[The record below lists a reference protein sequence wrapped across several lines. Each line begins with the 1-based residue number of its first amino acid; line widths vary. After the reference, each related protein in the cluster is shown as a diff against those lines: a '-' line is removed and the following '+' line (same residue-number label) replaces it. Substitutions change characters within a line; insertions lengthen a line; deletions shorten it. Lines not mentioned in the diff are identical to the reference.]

1 MRVEEMTPMK
11 RMTHHFKRMESFVLM
26 EKPFNVHRHETK
38 LARKVSWNG
47 IKEGCENG
55 VNSDFVRIYML
66 ENGNSVGFSFNFEKT
81 HPATVFVTRVV
92 NGVIIT
98 SRTLDEDDFRKLMN
112 NFNRDLS
119 SESHRHSNVNRKV
132 TNNAFLGLISERFLS
147 GSNSLDSFEIKNEI
161 ESARRDVE
169 AIWRGK
175 ENSVSSLSEEQ
186 RKKTNIAGRI
196 RADVDDEMSAS
207 ADGLRL
213 AQVKKQIEQLE
224 QESRSLSSNIRRAT
238 TARQI
243 EKGLGQI
250 SSEIER
256 ADTEIKSVIKNANE
270 QIRLRLEMLPL
281 SARTEIKSKLV

>member
-11 RMTHHFKRMESFVLM
+11 RMTHHFKKMESFVLM

-47 IKEGCENG
+47 IKEDCENG

-66 ENGNSVGFSFNFEKT
+66 ENGNSVGFSFDFEKT

-92 NGVIIT
+92 AGMIIT
-98 SRTLDEDDFRKLMN
+98 SRSFEEDDFRNLMN

-132 TNNAFLGLISERFLS
+132 THNAFLGLISERFLS
-147 GSNSLDSFEIKNEI
+147 GSNGLDSFEIKNEI
-161 ESARRDVE
+161 ESARCDVE
-169 AIWRGK
+169 AIWREK
-175 ENSVSSLSEEQ
+175 ENSVSNLSEDQ

-196 RADVDDEMSAS
+196 RADVDDEISTS
-207 ADGLRL
+207 EDGLRL
-213 AQVKKQIEQLE
+213 AQVKKQIEQME
-224 QESRSLSSNIRRAT
+224 QEARLLNSNIRKAT
-238 TARQI
+238 IAKQI

-250 SSEIER
+250 ASEIER
-256 ADTEIKSVIKNANE
+256 ADVEIKNVIKNTDE
-270 QIRLRLEMLPL
+270 KIRLRLEMLPL
-281 SARTEIKSKLV
+281 KARTEIKSKLI